1 MPPWWVYKN
10 HGEPGY
16 LRLDLFPIDIKPTAL
31 AISFNVLVTL
41 NHPVRVAVMGW
52 VVAVTRLRSVC
63 SHRLL
68 SLRRVSPHR
77 PVGW

>member
-16 LRLDLFPIDIKPTAL
+16 LRLDLPPIDTKPTAL
-31 AISFNVLVTL
+31 EISFNVLVTF
-41 NHPVRVAVMGW
+41 NHHVRIAVMGW